1 MAGSWAAR
9 TRTRPTPESRS
20 RPAAECAA
28 APVDQAPPPSALG
41 FRRCASP
48 SPWSPASLRSSSCPA
63 SSTSRTSRNRRS
75 SSSAPPFS
83 SRPRWRRP
91 GGGFLPAGRNG
102 HPWPRRWPPG
112 SPGAPSPVPGRP
124 TPRSPFACAC
134 TGSRPRSPT
143 RCCSISRTAPT
154 TSVPSSP
161 PPSRPEPRSRCWVSA
176 SAPLA
181 GPSCPRRS
189 HPRPP
194 SRTRTWPRSSP
205 PAAVATLLL
214 LTFVAL
220 TRTRSAAV
228 AAVVEGLVLGT
239 WWARSRRWVW
249 PLAAAAA
256 VLVMAIAFQHR
267 WSSPGSAAAA
277 SVQGRLAIWRNTLVM
292 IREHPL
298 IGVGLG
304 AHPAFYPA
312 YHRRAVVD
320 PLFSSRLRLDFAH
333 DDYLQLTAEL
343 GLVGTALLVV
353 LAVSAM
359 RLVRQARRR
368 AGTGEEAVLAAAATA
383 AAAGLLTDALF
394 SFAAYRALPP
404 WLLALDAGMLAV
416 VARGPAAARGFVVA
430 APAARRVCVGAATV
444 AGLALV
450 VAQSRW
456 LRADGHVGAAQRAE
470 SRDDWPGVV
479 RQAGAAVALDRARAD
494 AWSSWGMASLVA
506 GQPEEAVRALQEA
519 VARDPFDPNALA
531 NLGFARAKTGDRVGA
546 ADALRRASRINP
558 GEGEISYQLG
568 LQLQETGDGAGAREA
583 FRQAAAAV
591 PSDPRPQYRRG
602 LLALRAHALGEA
614 DEALRAAVALDPGS
628 AGAHKA
634 LGVVLLQG
642 GRRAEAATQFQEAL
656 RLDPAIADGP
666 MMERVIAEAGGGPR
680 S

>member
-1 MAGSWAAR
+1 VRIAFAVVTGLAPLLVLPGLFDFANLPQSAFLQVSAVGLLAAALATPVWRLRAGRPEWPPLAAPLAAWLAWSALACAWSPNPALSLR
-9 TRTRPTPESRS
+9 LGLHWLAAAIAYTLLFHLADRADDVRPVLLAALAAGAAVAVLGLGQRFMGWTFVPQAFP
-20 RPAAECAA
+20 PAATFANKNVAA
-28 APVDQAPPPSALG
+28 QFAVGVLPFGLLG
-41 FRRCASP
+41 M
-48 SPWSPASLRSSSCPA
+48 
-63 SSTSRTSRNRRS
+63 
-75 SSSAPPFS
+75 
-83 SRPRWRRP
+83 
-91 GGGFLPAGRNG
+91 
-102 HPWPRRWPPG
+102 
-112 SPGAPSPVPGRP
+112 
-124 TPRSPFACAC
+124 
-134 TGSRPRSPT
+134 TGSR
-143 RCCSISRTAPT
+143 
-154 TSVPSSP
+154 
-161 PPSRPEPRSRCWVSA
+161 
-176 SAPLA
+176 
-181 GPSCPRRS
+181 RRL
-189 HPRPP
+189 
-194 SRTRTWPRSSP
+194 WA
-205 PAAVATLLL
+205 PAAVATVLL

-256 VLVMAIAFQHR
+256 VLVLAIAFQHR

-298 IGVGLG
+298 TGVGLG

-343 GLVGTALLVV
+343 GLVGAALLVV
-353 LAVSAM
+353 LAVSAV

-368 AGTGEEAVLAAAATA
+368 AGSGEEAVLAAAATA

-404 WLLALDAGMLAV
+404 WLLALDAGILAV
-416 VARGPAAARGFVVA
+416 VARGPAAARGFLVA
-430 APAARRVCVGAATV
+430 APAARRACVGAAAV

-450 VAQSRW
+450 VVESRW

-470 SRDDWPGVV
+470 SRDDWRGVIG
-479 RQAGAAVALDRARAD
+479 QARAAVALDPARAD
-494 AWSSWGMASLVA
+494 AWFSWGMACLVA
-506 GQPEEAVRALQEA
+506 GQPEEATRALQEA

-531 NLGFARAKTGDRVGA
+531 NLGFARAKTGDRAGA

-558 GEGEISYQLG
+558 AEGEISYQLG

-583 FRQAAAAV
+583 FRQAAAAA

-614 DEALRAAVALDPGS
+614 EEALRTAVALDPGG

-642 GRRAEAATQFQEAL
+642 GRRGEAAAHFQEAL

>member
-1 MAGSWAAR
+1 MRIAFAVVTGL
-9 TRTRPTPESRS
+9 
-20 RPAAECAA
+20 
-28 APVDQAPPPSALG
+28 APLLVLPGLFDFANLPQSAFLQLSALG
-41 FRRCASP
+41 LLAAALARPVWRLRAGGPEWPPLAAPLAAWLSWSALACA
-48 SPWSPASLRSSSCPA
+48 WSPNPALSLRLCLHWLAAVIAYTLLFHLADRADDLRPVVLAAFAAGAAVAVLGIGQRAFGWTFVPQAFPPA
-63 SSTSRTSRNRRS
+63 ATFANKNV
-75 SSSAPPFS
+75 AAQFAVGVLPFGLL
-83 SRPRWRRP
+83 WM
-91 GGGFLPAGRNG
+91 
-102 HPWPRRWPPG
+102 
-112 SPGAPSPVPGRP
+112 
-124 TPRSPFACAC
+124 
-134 TGSRPRSPT
+134 TGSRR
-143 RCCSISRTAPT
+143 A
-154 TSVPSSP
+154 
-161 PPSRPEPRSRCWVSA
+161 
-176 SAPLA
+176 
-181 GPSCPRRS
+181 RRS
-189 HPRPP
+189 A
-194 SRTRTWPRSSP
+194 
-205 PAAVATLLL
+205 PAAVAALLL
-214 LTFVAL
+214 ITFVLL

-298 IGVGLG
+298 FGVGLG

-343 GLVGTALLVV
+343 GLVGAALLVL
-353 LAVSAM
+353 LAVSAV

-383 AAAGLLTDALF
+383 AAAGLLTDAVF

-404 WLLALDAGMLAV
+404 WLLALDAGILAV
-416 VARGPAAARGFVVA
+416 VARGPAPARGFVVA
-430 APAARRVCVGAATV
+430 APAARRAGVGAAAV

-456 LRADGHVGAAQRAE
+456 LRADGHVRAAERAE
-470 SRDDWPGVV
+470 SRDDWSGVV
-479 RQAGAAVALDRARAD
+479 GQARAAVALDRARAD
-494 AWSSWGMASLVA
+494 AWFSWGMASLVA

-558 GEGEISYQLG
+558 AEGEISYQLG
-568 LQLQETGDGAGAREA
+568 LQLQETGDGAGALEA
-583 FRQAAAAV
+583 FRQAAAAA

-614 DEALRAAVALDPGS
+614 EEA
-628 AGAHKA
+628 
-634 LGVVLLQG
+634 
-642 GRRAEAATQFQEAL
+642 
-656 RLDPAIADGP
+656 
-666 MMERVIAEAGGGPR
+666 
-680 S
+680 